1 MEKGLCMDIEEFR
14 SFALFEGLSDDEL
27 AQCTEPLK
35 EFEMVAGSS
44 LAKQDDFAYK
54 FFIVLDGEVDVH
66 RDFEFIASMGTGEF
80 FGETALVT
88 GEKRNARVTTHTRC
102 RLACMMGWEFKT
114 MTEQFPSVA
123 AHIDAAVAARET

>member
-1 MEKGLCMDIEEFR
+1 MDIEEFR

-27 AQCTEPLK
+27 AQCVEPLK
-35 EFEMVAGSS
+35 QVEMVGGSS

-66 RDFEFIASMGTGEF
+66 RDFEFITSMGPGEF

-123 AHIDAAVAARET
+123 AHIDAAVAEREA

>member
-1 MEKGLCMDIEEFR
+1 MCMEIEEFR
-14 SFALFEGLSDDEL
+14 SIALFEGLTDDEL

-35 EFEMVAGSS
+35 ELEMVAGSS

-66 RDFEFIASMGTGEF
+66 RDFEFVASIGPGEF

-114 MTEQFPSVA
+114 MTEKFPSVA
-123 AHIDAAVAARET
+123 AHIDAAVTEREA